1 MPGPIRLRVRIPAID
16 MGLGAAVIALVVI
29 GLLTVYSAT
38 SVPGAHEGLWIK
50 QLQWAGLAA
59 VAAWA
64 AAAVPY
70 RVYEALA
77 WPFYGVSLLLLVAA
91 LLAAARPRPLTLIL
105 LVALNGAVSWSVP
118 HIWAHLHDY
127 QRRRIETFLDP
138 SRDPYGAGYQIIQSK
153 IAIGSG
159 GVLGKGY
166 LKGSQKALS
175 YLPMRHTD
183 FIYSVVGEEV
193 GLIGSLTV

>member
-1 MPGPIRLRVRIPAID
+1 VFN
-16 MGLGAAVIALVVI
+16 VALFFVT
-29 GLLTVYSAT
+29 GT
-38 SVPGAHEGLWIK
+38 LW
-50 QLQWAGLAA
+50 WFAGLFA
-59 VAAWA
+59 
-64 AAAVPY
+64 
-70 RVYEALA
+70 
-77 WPFYGVSLLLLVAA
+77 LLLGV
-91 LLAAARPRPLTLIL
+91 ARPRLVILIL
-105 LVALNGAVSWSVP
+105 LLAVNGAVAWSVP
-118 HIWAHLHDY
+118 HIWARMHDY

-193 GLIGSLTV
+193 GFLGALTVVLLYLVVIVRGFRLAVTCP

>member
-1 MPGPIRLRVRIPAID
+1 MYYWA
-16 MGLGAAVIALVVI
+16 GLGARTLLMALSPVFNVALFFVT
-29 GLLTVYSAT
+29 GS
-38 SVPGAHEGLWIK
+38 LW
-50 QLQWAGLAA
+50 WFAGMF
-59 VAAWA
+59 V
-64 AAAVPY
+64 
-70 RVYEALA
+70 
-77 WPFYGVSLLLLVAA
+77 A

-166 LKGSQKALS
+166 LKGSQ
-175 YLPMRHTD
+175 
-183 FIYSVVGEEV
+183 
-193 GLIGSLTV
+193 